1 MASWPGDEGH
11 RHVPTYHYTGMT
23 FRPDL
28 IEEVYRASLGELEAA
43 AFYEQLAAMAPNE
56 WERSQIMH
64 ALEDERTHYRL
75 LSALYGRLTGAP
87 LSPTPVRVQVT
98 DYRTGLRE
106 ALDDELEAAEMY
118 RRMRASVTER
128 PLRDMFFRLQTDEM
142 EHASR
147 FAALI
152 GIQG

>member
-1 MASWPGDEGH
+1 MVSWPGDDP
-11 RHVPTYHYTGMT
+11 RHGPAYHYSGMT

-28 IEEVYRASLGELEAA
+28 IEEVHRASRGELEAA

-64 ALEDERTHYRL
+64 ALEDERTHFRL
-75 LSALYGRLTGAP
+75 LSALYGRLTGTP
-87 LSPTPVRVQVT
+87 LAPTPVQVQVP
-98 DYRTGLRE
+98 DYRTALRQ

-118 RRMRASVTER
+118 RQMRASVMER
-128 PLRDMFFRLQTDEM
+128 SLRDMFFRLQTDEM